1 MTVHRL
7 LVLHKRHLARDN
19 DTFKTHSISL
29 ALVDSV
35 RPNGSMTLA
44 TVSIFSL
51 VLSSGRPARKG
62 SLFAFHVRVAR
73 YHLRPRLYRI
83 VAETECA
90 RISGSVGL
98 APPGQCE
105 MSCSVPDWRRHLV
118 QVQ

>member
-1 MTVHRL
+1 MLFHRL
-7 LVLHKRHLARDN
+7 SALQKRHLAGDN
-19 DTFKTHSISL
+19 RTCKNSSISL
-29 ALVDSV
+29 ALVSSM

-73 YHLRPRLYRI
+73 YHLRTRLYRI
-83 VAETECA
+83 VSETECA

-98 APPGQCE
+98 APPGRCE
-105 MSCSVPDWRRHLV
+105 MSCSVPEWRRLRV